1 MSDLELQLIGY
12 LAGFLTTVCMFPQ
25 LLKIL
30 ITKSAKDVSIITFV
44 VLILGEILW
53 IIYGVYTNDLRI
65 TIPNVISCVISIAIL
80 VSSLLFITKINEAN
94 EEESSNTYL
103 V

>member
-1 MSDLELQLIGY
+1 MTDLQLQLIGY
-12 LAGFLTTVCMFPQ
+12 IAGFLTTVCMFPQ

-53 IIYGVYTNDLRI
+53 IIYGIYTNDLRI
-65 TIPNVISCVISIAIL
+65 TIPNAISCGISIAIL
-80 VSSLLFITKINEAN
+80 LSSILFITRTTESNEV
-94 EEESSNTYL
+94 NTYL